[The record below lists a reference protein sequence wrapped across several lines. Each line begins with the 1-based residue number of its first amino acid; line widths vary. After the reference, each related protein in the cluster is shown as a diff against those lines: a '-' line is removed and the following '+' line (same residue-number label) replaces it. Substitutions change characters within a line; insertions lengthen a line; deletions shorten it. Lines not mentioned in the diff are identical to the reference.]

1 MLHRLQ
7 HVATQWYAVAISEW
21 TPEEQ
26 RALGDVLA
34 RFRHDLQRLEFDGT
48 GRAVALSPTEAP
60 IHDQPQPN
68 QEVCA

>member
-1 MLHRLQ
+1 M
-7 HVATQWYAVAISEW
+7 ATQWYAVAISEW

-26 RALGDVLA
+26 GALGAMLA

-48 GRAVALSPTEAP
+48 GRAVALSPTEAS
-60 IHDQPQPN
+60 IQA